1 LKKTALIFRNT
12 IVLTMKCFSVLLTE
26 HIKNVDVLPFDLL
39 FISSAITANR
49 YSALPKLSLAFVLFK
64 AGWQG

>member
-1 LKKTALIFRNT
+1 
-12 IVLTMKCFSVLLTE
+12 VLTMKCFSVLLTE

-39 FISSAITANR
+39 FISSAITAKPLQC
-49 YSALPKLSLAFVLFK
+49 APKTVLGLCVVQLFK